1 MTFIRTDFN
10 CSKNTLLFTTYEVLG
25 SSGFDIESSDSDE
38 ENIIVCSNNFLKH
51 KKYRFRVKI
60 TANRDDTL
68 SNLILESTNN
78 SHEKDY
84 IILERL
90 IRKIEKKLTLQL
102 TA

>member
-1 MTFIRTDFN
+1 MTFIRTDFS

-51 KKYRFRVKI
+51 KKYRFKVKI

-68 SNLILESTNN
+68 SNLVLESTNN